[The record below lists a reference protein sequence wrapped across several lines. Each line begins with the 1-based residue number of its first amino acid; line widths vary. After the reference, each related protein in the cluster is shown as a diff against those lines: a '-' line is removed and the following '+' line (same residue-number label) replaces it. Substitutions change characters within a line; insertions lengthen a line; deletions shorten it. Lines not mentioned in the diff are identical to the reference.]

1 MKFQI
6 VIFLICSLIL
16 NQGKAEIRKIPER
29 CQHAIRGDVSA
40 APADILHTLK
50 RISTEFCNQ
59 QRSEKHPWQTIKI
72 TSIQRLA
79 NEQAGYIK
87 ACLAKGCPI
96 YENRQ
101 AVAEYL
107 KLGNKSRANI
117 ETQIIDQMS
126 RNCYISKHLSNRA
139 VDIGT

>member
-1 MKFQI
+1 MDTTDF
-6 VIFLICSLIL
+6 
-16 NQGKAEIRKIPER
+16 
-29 CQHAIRGDVSA
+29 CQHAIKGDLSA

-50 RISTEFCNQ
+50 RISTEFCMQ
-59 QRSEKHPWQTIKI
+59 QRAEKHRWQTIKV

-96 YENRQ
+96 YENQQ

-107 KLGNKSRANI
+107 ELGNMSSANI
-117 ETQIIDQMS
+117 EKQITDQMS

-139 VDIGT
+139 VDIGTAGHSRAEIVL